1 LQLLTDRCLQVNDK
15 TGPFQ
20 QLPIFFFEDRAATG
34 GKQQI
39 LPGSQ
44 DFQHFAFPFTETG
57 FAFNIED
64 QVDAGAC
71 LPFQVPVTIKEF
83 HFQPFCNA
91 LPNGCFT
98 GPHWTNQVDVRAR
111 FIHGLPVKHCRVH
124 SGTTLVNIAGFFAS
138 LVAIFMI
145 RFFVLFTV
153 LLVGLFTLEILQP
166 AEEYVIMPFTSFIAD
181 VSVWILQ
188 IFDDSVESYRNIIRN
203 SVTGFGVR
211 IERGCNGVEALIIL
225 FAAIFSFPA
234 PFKNKII
241 GFVIGF
247 FAIQVLNLVRII
259 SLFYLGQW
267 NQVAFEWFHLYLWQA
282 LIILDALVVWLI
294 WLRTLPQAKLKRQ
307 MEAESAAE

>member
-1 LQLLTDRCLQVNDK
+1 M
-15 TGPFQ
+15 
-20 QLPIFFFEDRAATG
+20 
-34 GKQQI
+34 
-39 LPGSQ
+39 
-44 DFQHFAFPFTETG
+44 HF
-57 FAFNIED
+57 
-64 QVDAGAC
+64 
-71 LPFQVPVTIKEF
+71 
-83 HFQPFCNA
+83 
-91 LPNGCFT
+91 
-98 GPHWTNQVDVRAR
+98 
-111 FIHGLPVKHCRVH
+111 
-124 SGTTLVNIAGFFAS
+124 GTTLVNIAEFSTS
-138 LVAIFMI
+138 LVANFMI

-153 LLVGLFTLEILQP
+153 MLVGLFTLEILQP
-166 AEEYVIMPFTSFIAD
+166 AEEYVILPFTSFIAD

-188 IFDDSVESYRNIIRN
+188 VFDDNVESYKNVIRS

-211 IERGCNGVEALIIL
+211 IERGCNGVEAVIIL

-247 FAIQVLNLVRII
+247 FAIQILNLIRII

-267 NQVAFEWFHLYLWQA
+267 NQVAFMWFHLYLWQA